1 MAAIHSGLE
10 TPRRKLLP
18 LRMHGICWKQSV
30 SGMWEEHCG
39 SAQGVS
45 WEPTAITQETKQSAK
60 QDLGKEGVERRVEGS
75 PPASQLCQRVP
86 LQPGARVLSHT
97 QRVSFNQSDKWDGG
111 GVGAGCVLASRS
123 SESPERQ
130 QTCAD
135 K

>member
-1 MAAIHSGLE
+1 MAAIHGGLE
-10 TPRRKLLP
+10 TPRRKLQP

-30 SGMWEEHCG
+30 SGMWEERCG

-97 QRVSFNQSDKWDGG
+97 LSFNQSDKWGWGRGG
-111 GVGAGCVLASRS
+111 SRVCLGFQELGVS
-123 SESPERQ
+123 
-130 QTCAD
+130 
-135 K
+135 